1 MPRKKQI
8 WVLAGAALFAV
19 YWYLVMEVTGAS
31 PANFII
37 IRDFAQSANLS
48 LIPFRD
54 LADVLGSG
62 DVRNI
67 VRQIGG
73 NVLMFMPLGFL
84 VPVFWPGWRKLRRT
98 ACLGFGLS
106 LFIECSQLFNYRAS
120 TTDDLIL
127 NTLGAVLGYGCYW
140 VVARLFEP
148 LRRGDAKRQGTPVW
162 IALAVWLLCTV
173 KESWFFLTYTD
184 RGAAVVKPM
193 LMHGYALAAALLPFL
208 AAYAVLYGAGRRRGR
223 KPPAARIVLMLLFA
237 LYLAEA
243 FHVTGAG
250 TLYNLQMYGASD
262 LRQINLIPF
271 SQEID
276 WVGYAQNVLLFLP
289 FGLLAPLL
297 WRGLQRWQYTA
308 CAGLSVSLLIELSQL
323 CNNRRTDVDDLI
335 LNTVGAVLGYLL
347 FRLLA
352 RCTKW
357 TDRLGEG
364 LPYEPAVLIA
374 GMFVGRFLLFNEFG
388 LARILYTF

>member
-1 MPRKKQI
+1 MSRKKQI
-8 WVLAGAALFAV
+8 WILAGAALFAV
-19 YWYLVMEVTGAS
+19 YWYLVMDVTGAS

-37 IRDFAQSANLS
+37 IRDFTQSADLS

-62 DVRNI
+62 DLLNI
-67 VRQIGG
+67 VLQIGG
-73 NVLMFMPLGFL
+73 NILMFMPLGFL
-84 VPVFWPGWRKLRRT
+84 APAFWSGWRRLSRT
-98 ACLGFGLS
+98 ICLGFGLS
-106 LFIECSQLFNYRAS
+106 LFIEFSQLFNWRAS

-127 NTLGAVLGYGCYW
+127 NTLGAALGYGCYW
-140 VVARLFEP
+140 AAARLCKP
-148 LRRGDAKRQGTPVW
+148 LRRCDAKRQWMPVW
-162 IALAVWLLCTV
+162 IALAVWLLCTL
-173 KESWFFLTYTD
+173 KESWFYLTYTD
-184 RGAAVVKPM
+184 NGAAMVKP
-193 LMHGYALAAALLPFL
+193 LILNAYAFAAAMLPFL
-208 AAYAVLYGAGRRRGR
+208 AVYAALYAISRRRGF
-223 KPPAARIVLMLLFA
+223 KQPAVRIVLMLLFA

-250 TLYNLQMYGASD
+250 TLYNLQMYGAPD
-262 LRQINLIPF
+262 LSKVNLVPF

-276 WVGYAQNVLLFLP
+276 WIGYAQNVLLFLP

-297 WRGLQRWQYTA
+297 WRDLQRWQYTA
-308 CAGLSVSLLIELSQL
+308 CAGLSLSLLIELSQL

-352 RCTKW
+352 RYAKW
-357 TDRLGEG
+357 AKRLGES

-374 GMFVGRFLLFNEFG
+374 VMFVGRFLLFNEFG
-388 LARILYTF
+388 VVKILYSI